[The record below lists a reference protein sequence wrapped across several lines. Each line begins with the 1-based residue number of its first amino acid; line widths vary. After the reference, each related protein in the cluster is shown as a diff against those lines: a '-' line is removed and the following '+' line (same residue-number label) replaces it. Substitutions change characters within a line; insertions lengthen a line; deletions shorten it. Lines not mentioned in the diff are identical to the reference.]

1 MSEDRMTDDKNQL
14 TAAAKQNSSEE
25 LNVYADVYKVLLG
38 GMIVSTALF
47 AAGIV
52 RALLHPEF
60 VPLTPEWIKQH
71 YHWRV
76 IVEGIRSF
84 DPTVIMLIA
93 TVLLILTP
101 IARVVV
107 SVYAFAVDRDHQFV
121 VVTLIVLSVIIL
133 TVVLGLFGLR

>member
-1 MSEDRMTDDKNQL
+1 MNNHNPPGSQL
-14 TAAAKQNSSEE
+14 HAGNTEE
-25 LNVYADVYKVLLG
+25 LNVYADVYKVLLA
-38 GMIVSTALF
+38 GMVLSTGLF
-47 AAGIV
+47 AAAIIK
-52 RALLHPEF
+52 ALLQPQF

-84 DPTVIMLIA
+84 DPTVIMMIA

-101 IARVVV
+101 ISRVVV
-107 SVYAFAVDRDHQFV
+107 SVYAFAVDHDRKFV
-121 VVTLIVLSVIIL
+121 FVTLSVLSVIIL

>member
-1 MSEDRMTDDKNQL
+1 MS
-14 TAAAKQNSSEE
+14 AKQDSSEE

-60 VPLTPEWIKQH
+60 VPLTPAWIKQH
-71 YHWRV
+71 YHWRA
-76 IVEGIRSF
+76 IVDGIRSF

-107 SVYAFAVDRDHQFV
+107 SIYAFAVDRDRQFV
-121 VVTLIVLSVIIL
+121 AVTLIVLSLILL